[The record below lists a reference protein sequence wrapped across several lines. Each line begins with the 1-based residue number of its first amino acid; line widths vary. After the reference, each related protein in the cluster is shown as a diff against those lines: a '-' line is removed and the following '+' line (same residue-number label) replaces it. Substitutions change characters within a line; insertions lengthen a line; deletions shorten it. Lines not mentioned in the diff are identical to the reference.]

1 MASSP
6 AKKALYAN
14 KGKVA
19 PFIINQV
26 SLHDHQPQKIDGKTY
41 NFSALQIPN
50 LD

>member
-6 AKKALYAN
+6 AKKALDAN

-19 PFIINQV
+19 PFIANRV
-26 SLHDHQPQKIDGKTY
+26 SLHDYQIQQIEGKTY
-41 NFSALQIPN
+41 NFSSSQIPN